1 MSFGNYYV
9 DCLVRI
15 GCSFICGLLL
25 GIERKTRQ
33 HPVGL
38 RTLILISVSSTLLS
52 IFSVFIAN
60 NPQFP
65 GDPTRVAAGVVTG
78 IGFLGGGAILHQGLN
93 IKGLTSAAV
102 IWTAAALGLAC
113 GTGQFFVAGITLFVA
128 LFSLVVLEK
137 IEYKLFPAEKSKTLT
152 LIYSE
157 KNINLDSLQNIIA
170 EHGLIQSD
178 LNMTESL
185 KENKII
191 LKFSVKAPGELNI
204 FVLTE
209 QLMKTGNLTKISISD
224 D

>member
-1 MSFGNYYV
+1 MSFDNYYI

-52 IFSVFIAN
+52 IFSVLIAN
-60 NPQFP
+60 NPDIP

-93 IKGLTSAAV
+93 IRGLTSAAV

-113 GTGQFFVAGITLFVA
+113 GIGQFFIVGITLLVS
-128 LFSLVVLEK
+128 LISLVLLEK
-137 IEYKLFPAEKSKTLT
+137 VEYKLFPAEKSTY
-152 LIYSE
+152 I
-157 KNINLDSLQNIIA
+157 IFFSLLFFQNA
-170 EHGLIQSD
+170 FLAVY
-178 LNMTESL
+178 LP
-185 KENKII
+185 
-191 LKFSVKAPGELNI
+191 F
-204 FVLTE
+204 
-209 QLMKTGNLTKISISD
+209 
-224 D
+224 

>member
-1 MSFGNYYV
+1 MSFDNYYI

-52 IFSVFIAN
+52 IFSVLIAN
-60 NPQFP
+60 NPDIP

-93 IKGLTSAAV
+93 IRGLTSAAV

-113 GTGQFFVAGITLFVA
+113 GIGQFFIVGITLLVS
-128 LFSLVVLEK
+128 LISLVLLEK
-137 IEYKLFPAEKSKTLT
+137 VEYKLFPAEKSKTLT

-157 KNINLDSLQNIIA
+157 KNVDLDCLQKIIA
-170 EHGLIQSD
+170 QNGLIQSD

-185 KENKII
+185 KENKTI
-191 LKFSVKAPGELNI
+191 LWEK
-204 FVLTE
+204 
-209 QLMKTGNLTKISISD
+209 
-224 D
+224 

>member
-1 MSFGNYYV
+1 MSFDNYYI
-9 DCLVRI
+9 DCLVQI

-52 IFSVFIAN
+52 IFSVLIAN
-60 NPQFP
+60 NPDIP

-93 IKGLTSAAV
+93 IRGLTSAAV

-113 GTGQFFVAGITLFVA
+113 GIGQFFIVGITLLVS
-128 LFSLVVLEK
+128 LISLVLLEK
-137 IEYKLFPAEKSKTLT
+137 VEYKLFPAEKSKTLT

-157 KNINLDSLQNIIA
+157 KNVDLDCLQKIIA
-170 EHGLIQSD
+170 QNGLIQSD

-185 KENKII
+185 KENKMV
-191 LKFSVKAPGELNI
+191 LKFSVQAPGELNI
-204 FVLTE
+204 FLLTE
-209 QLMKTGNLTKISISD
+209 QLMKTGNLIKISISD

>member
-1 MSFGNYYV
+1 MSFDNYYI

-52 IFSVFIAN
+52 IFSVLIAN
-60 NPQFP
+60 NPDIP

-93 IKGLTSAAV
+93 IRGLTSAAV

-113 GTGQFFVAGITLFVA
+113 GIGQFFIVGITLLVS
-128 LFSLVVLEK
+128 LISLVLLEK
-137 IEYKLFPAEKSKTLT
+137 VEYKLFPAEKSKTLT

-157 KNINLDSLQNIIA
+157 KNVDLDCLQKIIA
-170 EHGLIQSD
+170 QNGLIQSD

-185 KENKII
+185 KENKMV
-191 LKFSVKAPGELNI
+191 LKFSVQAPGELNI
-204 FVLTE
+204 FLLTE
-209 QLMKTGNLTKISISD
+209 QLMKTGNLIKISISD

>member
-1 MSFGNYYV
+1 MSFGNYYI

-113 GTGQFFVAGITLFVA
+113 GTGQFFIVGITLFVA
-128 LFSLVVLEK
+128 LFALVVLEK
-137 IEYKLFPAEKSKTLT
+137 IEY
-152 LIYSE
+152 
-157 KNINLDSLQNIIA
+157 
-170 EHGLIQSD
+170 
-178 LNMTESL
+178 
-185 KENKII
+185 
-191 LKFSVKAPGELNI
+191 
-204 FVLTE
+204 
-209 QLMKTGNLTKISISD
+209 
-224 D
+224 